1 MQIYTMAK
9 HTRRDEVWKE
19 IIARREAG
27 ETFAKADIVDT
38 VGASERTVHDVL
50 RTAVEADALG
60 TGEEQ
65 RELADART
73 RDGTQQQTVTIYGAP
88 PPEPDARTDPLATGT
103 EAVEELEDDGRIE
116 RAKMAPPIRL
126 IGGLL
131 LAVALGYLVLRWLG
145 AV

>member
-1 MQIYTMAK
+1 MAK

-38 VGASERTVHDVL
+38 VEASERTVHDVL

-88 PPEPDARTDPLATGT
+88 PPEPDARTDPLAFGT
-103 EAVEELEDDGRIE
+103 EAVEELAE
-116 RAKMAPPIRL
+116 REGYTEARMNPYVRTA
-126 IGGLL
+126 GGLL
-131 LAVALGYLVLRWLG
+131 VLLTLLALLIDAIL
-145 AV
+145 

>member
-1 MQIYTMAK
+1 MAK

-27 ETFAKADIVDT
+27 ETFAKAEIVDT
-38 VGASERTVHDVL
+38 VEASERTVHDVL

-88 PPEPDARTDPLATGT
+88 PPAPDERTDPLTVGT
-103 EAVEELEDDGRIE
+103 DGYDAPDGYSEAHISRYVRV
-116 RAKMAPPIRL
+116 

-131 LAVALGYLVLRWLG
+131 VLLALLVLTLTWVIL
-145 AV
+145 

>member
-27 ETFAKADIVDT
+27 ETFAKAEIVDT
-38 VGASERTVHDVL
+38 VEASERTVHDVL

-60 TGEEQ
+60 TGEER
-65 RELADART
+65 RELPDART
-73 RDGTQQQTVTIYGAP
+73 RDGTQHQTVTVYGAP
-88 PPEPDARTDPLATGT
+88 PPAPDERTDPLAVGT
-103 EAVEELEDDGRIE
+103 EAVEEIEDADGIQ
-116 RAKMAPPIRL
+116 RARMPSVARL

-131 LAVALGYLVLRWLG
+131 ILFAILGTFVWVIL
-145 AV
+145 